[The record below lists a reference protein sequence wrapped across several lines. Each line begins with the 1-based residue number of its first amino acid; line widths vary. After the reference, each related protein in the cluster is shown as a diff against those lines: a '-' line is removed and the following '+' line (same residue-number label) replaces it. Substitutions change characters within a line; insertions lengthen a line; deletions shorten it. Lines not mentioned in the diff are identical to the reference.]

1 MNTPRPISERT
12 TNRQILT
19 TVSKYLA
26 RVGTETI
33 ANSIKTIYLTGKL
46 KHIIVFSGISVNIED
61 LAGPY
66 SLTKQSGWI
75 YNTAKEKRR
84 LK

>member
-1 MNTPRPISERT
+1 
-12 TNRQILT
+12 
-19 TVSKYLA
+19 
-26 RVGTETI
+26 
-33 ANSIKTIYLTGKL
+33 LTGKL
-46 KHIIVFSGISVNIED
+46 KHIIVFDGFFVNIEE

-75 YNTAKEKRR
+75 YNAAKEKRR

>member
-1 MNTPRPISERT
+1 MNTPRPISKRT

-33 ANSIKTIYLTGKL
+33 ANSIKTIYLTDKL
-46 KHIIVFSGISVNIED
+46 KQIIVFGGFFVNIKD